1 LNGVPQ
7 LGHLDNATDLS
18 HRMHRLRRT
27 EPRQRATRSRG
38 REL

>member
-1 LNGVPQ
+1 LKGVPQ

-27 EPRQRATRSRG
+27 
-38 REL
+38 